1 MYVNLLR
8 LYLPDAKK
16 SQTLIGRKQTMLK
29 PLGET
34 MKLVCK
40 TALALT
46 LGVAATTSVS
56 AQELTIAIVN
66 NGHMLNMQKVAG
78 AYAVKTGVTL
88 NWVSLEEG
96 VLREQVTADTATSG
110 GQYDIINIGMQEAP
124 IWGAA
129 GWIEPLNFGDDYDL
143 DDMLPA
149 MRNGLS
155 HDGQLYAAPF
165 YGESSM
171 VMYRKDLT
179 DAAGVSIKDNDSWD
193 NIKAAAAA
201 IHKPDD
207 GVYGACLRGKPGWGD
222 NMAFITTV
230 VNSFGGAWFDKD
242 MKPVLNSQEWKDAI
256 NFYVDLLGNYG
267 PPGSEGNSFN
277 EILAL
282 YNEGK
287 CGMWID
293 ATIAASFLEVDG
305 VAYAQSPNA
314 GNPVGANWLWA
325 WAMAVPAG
333 SPNAEE
339 SMKFIE
345 WATSKEYIK
354 AVADHPEFGWG
365 SVPTGT
371 RASTYAYPEFQEAAG
386 FAAAEMAA
394 IESAAP
400 EATDLKPYVGVQ
412 FAAIPEFPEVGGA
425 VAQEM
430 AAALSGAKSVDEA
443 LEAAQGA
450 ADAIMKEAG
459 YY

>member
-1 MYVNLLR
+1 MSL
-8 LYLPDAKK
+8 K
-16 SQTLIGRKQTMLK
+16 SILSAA
-29 PLGET
+29 
-34 MKLVCK
+34 
-40 TALALT
+40 TAMSL
-46 LGVAATTSVS
+46 VAAGGAMADGHSKS
-56 AQELTIAIVN
+56 LTIAIVN
-66 NGHMLNMQKVAG
+66 NGHMINMQKVAE
-78 AYAVKTGVTL
+78 AYTEETGVQL
-88 NWVSLEEG
+88 EWVSLEEG
-96 VLREQVTADTATSG
+96 VLREQVTSDTATGG
-110 GQYDIINIGMQEAP
+110 GQYDVINIGMQEAP
-124 IWGAA
+124 IWGQA
-129 GWIEPLNFGDDYDL
+129 GWIEPLEFGAGYDM

-149 MRNGLS
+149 IRNGLS
-155 HDGQLYAAPF
+155 ADGTLYAAPF

-179 DAAGVSIKDNDSWD
+179 DAAGVTISDNDSWD

-201 IHKPDD
+201 IHDPDN

-222 NMAFITTV
+222 NMAFITTM
-230 VNSFGGAWFDKD
+230 VNSFGGAWFDAD
-242 MKPVLNSQEWKDAI
+242 FKPTLDSDEWNAAI
-256 NFYVDLLGNYG
+256 NFYVDLLGTYG

-293 ATIAASFLEVDG
+293 ATIAASFLDVEG

-314 GNPVGANWLWA
+314 ENPVGANWLWA

-333 SPNAEE
+333 TENAAEA
-339 SMKFIE
+339 KAFIE
-345 WATSKEYIK
+345 WATSKDYIK

-371 RASTYAYPEFQEAAG
+371 RASTYAYPEFQEVAG
-386 FAAAEMAA
+386 FAAAELAA

-412 FAAIPEFPEVGGA
+412 FAAIPEFPEVGSA

-430 AAALSGAKSVDEA
+430 AAALSGAKSVEDA
-443 LEAAQGA
+443 LAAAQDA
-450 ADAIMKEAG
+450 AVSIMEEAG
-459 YY
+459 Y

>member
-1 MYVNLLR
+1 ML
-8 LYLPDAKK
+8 KK
-16 SQTLIGRKQTMLK
+16 SAFR
-29 PLGET
+29 
-34 MKLVCK
+34 
-40 TALALT
+40 
-46 LGVAATTSVS
+46 AATAMALLAAGGVS
-56 AQELTIAIVN
+56 AETLTIAIVN
-66 NGHMLNMQKVAG
+66 NGHMINMQKVAE
-78 AYAVKTGVTL
+78 AYTADTGVEL

-96 VLREQVTADTATSG
+96 VLREQVTSDTATGG

-124 IWGAA
+124 IWGQA
-129 GWIEPLNFGDDYDL
+129 GWIEPLNFSEAYDL
-143 DDMLPA
+143 EDILPA
-149 MRNGLS
+149 IRNGLS
-155 HDGQLYAAPF
+155 YEGQLYAAPF

-171 VMYRKDLT
+171 VMYRKDLM
-179 DAAGVSIKDNDSWD
+179 DAAGVSVADNDSWD

-201 IHKPDD
+201 VHDPDN

-230 VNSFGGAWFDKD
+230 VNSFGGAWFDAD
-242 MKPVLNSQEWKDAI
+242 YRPVIDSPEWNAAI

-325 WAMAVPAG
+325 WAMAIPAG
-333 SPNAEE
+333 SPNAEAAAD
-339 SMKFIE
+339 FIE
-345 WATSKEYIK
+345 WATSLDYVY
-354 AVADHPEFGWG
+354 AVATHPDFGW
-365 SVPTGT
+365 SKVPTGQ
-371 RASTYAYPEFQEAAG
+371 RASTYAHNGFKEVAG
-386 FAAAEMAA
+386 FAAAELAA

-412 FAAIPEFPEVGGA
+412 FAAIPEFPEVGSA

-430 AAALSGAKSVDEA
+430 AAALSGAKSVEDA
-443 LEAAQGA
+443 LAASQKA
-450 ADAIMKEAG
+450 ADSIMKEAG
-459 YY
+459 YYD

>member
-1 MYVNLLR
+1 MSFRNALLGATA
-8 LYLPDAKK
+8 L
-16 SQTLIGRKQTMLK
+16 TML
-29 PLGET
+29 G
-34 MKLVCK
+34 
-40 TALALT
+40 AF
-46 LGVAATTSVS
+46 S
-56 AQELTIAIVN
+56 AQAGGHAKELTIAIVN
-66 NGHMLNMQKVAG
+66 NGHMINMQKVAE
-78 AYAVKTGVTL
+78 AYTEETGVTL
-88 NWVSLEEG
+88 NWVALEEG
-96 VLREQVTADTATSG
+96 VLREQVTSDTATGG

-124 IWGAA
+124 IWGQA
-129 GWIEPLNFGDDYDL
+129 GWIEPLEFGAEYDI

-149 MRNGLS
+149 IRNGLS
-155 HDGQLYAAPF
+155 HDGTLYAAPF

-179 DAAGVSIKDNDSWD
+179 DAAGVTISDNDSWE
-193 NIKAAAAA
+193 NIRAAAAA
-201 IHKPDD
+201 IHNPDD
-207 GVYGACLRGKPGWGD
+207 VYGVCLRGKPGWGD

-230 VNSFGGAWFDKD
+230 VNSFGGAWFDAD
-242 MKPVLNSQEWKDAI
+242 FRPQLDSQAWNDAI
-256 NFYVDLLGNYG
+256 TFYVDLLGTYG

-325 WAMAVPAG
+325 WAMAVPTG
-333 SPNAEE
+333 TDKSEE
-339 SMKFIE
+339 AKAFIE
-345 WATSKEYIK
+345 WATSKDYIQ

-371 RASTYAYPEFQEAAG
+371 RASTYASAEFQ
-386 FAAAEMAA
+386 AAASFASAELAA

-412 FAAIPEFPEVGGA
+412 FAAIPEFPEVGSA

-430 AAALSGAKSVDEA
+430 AAALSGAKTVEEA
-443 LEAAQGA
+443 LADAQAA
-450 ADAIMKEAG
+450 ADAIMQEAG

>member
-1 MYVNLLR
+1 MSFRNALLG
-8 LYLPDAKK
+8 A
-16 SQTLIGRKQTMLK
+16 
-29 PLGET
+29 
-34 MKLVCK
+34 
-40 TALALT
+40 TALTMVGALT
-46 LGVAATTSVS
+46 AQADGHAT
-56 AQELTIAIVN
+56 ELTIAIVN
-66 NGHMLNMQKVAG
+66 NGHMINMQKVAE
-78 AYAVKTGVTL
+78 AYTEETGVAL
-88 NWVSLEEG
+88 NWVALEEG
-96 VLREQVTADTATSG
+96 VLREQVTSDTATGG

-124 IWGAA
+124 IWGQA
-129 GWIEPLNFGDDYDL
+129 GWIQPLEFGADYDI

-149 MRNGLS
+149 IRNGLS
-155 HDGQLYAAPF
+155 HDGTLYAAPF

-179 DAAGVSIKDNDSWD
+179 DAAGVTIKDNDSWE
-193 NIKAAAAA
+193 NIRAAAAA
-201 IHKPDD
+201 IHDPDN
-207 GVYGACLRGKPGWGD
+207 VYGVCLRGKPGWGD

-230 VNSFGGAWFDKD
+230 VNSFGGAWFDAEFRPQLD
-242 MKPVLNSQEWKDAI
+242 SQAWNDAI
-256 NFYVDLLGNYG
+256 TFYVDLLGTYG

-325 WAMAVPAG
+325 WAMAVPTG
-333 SPNAEE
+333 TDKSEE
-339 SMKFIE
+339 AKAFIE
-345 WATSKEYIK
+345 WATSKAYIQ
-354 AVADHPEFGWG
+354 AVADHPDFGWG

-371 RASTYAYPEFQEAAG
+371 RASTYASAEFQ
-386 FAAAEMAA
+386 AAANFASAELAA

-400 EATDLKPYVGVQ
+400 EATELKPYVGVQ
-412 FAAIPEFPEVGGA
+412 FAAIPEFPEVGSA

-430 AAALSGAKSVDEA
+430 AAALSGAKTVEEA
-443 LEAAQGA
+443 LADAQAA
-450 ADAIMKEAG
+450 ADAIMQEAG

>member
-1 MYVNLLR
+1 MFFKNSFI
-8 LYLPDAKK
+8 A
-16 SQTLIGRKQTMLK
+16 
-29 PLGET
+29 
-34 MKLVCK
+34 
-40 TALALT
+40 A
-46 LGVAATTSVS
+46 GVAALLGSAAFAETS
-56 AQELTIAIVN
+56 LTIAIVN
-66 NGHMLNMQKVAG
+66 NGHMINMQKVAE
-78 AYAVKTGVTL
+78 AYTAQTGVKL

-96 VLREQVTADTATSG
+96 VLREQVTSDTATGG

-129 GWIEPLNFGDDYDL
+129 GWIEPLNFGEAYDI

-155 HDGQLYAAPF
+155 HEGTLYAAPF

-171 VMYRKDLT
+171 VMYRKDLA
-179 DAAGVSIKDNDSWD
+179 DAAGVTVADNDSWE
-193 NIKAAAAA
+193 NIMKAAAAM
-201 IHKPDD
+201 HNPDA

-222 NMAFITTV
+222 NMAFITTM
-230 VNSFGGAWFDKD
+230 VNSYGGAWFDKD
-242 MKPVLNSQEWKDAI
+242 MKPTIDSDQWRAAI
-256 NFYVDLLGNYG
+256 NTYVELLGKYG

-293 ATIAASFLEVDG
+293 ATIAASFLKVDG

-339 SMKFIE
+339 SKKFIE
-345 WATSKEYIK
+345 WATSKEYIQ
-354 AVADHPEFGWG
+354 AVAAHPEFGWG

-371 RASTYAYPEFQEAAG
+371 RASTYAYPEFQAVAK

-400 EATDLKPYVGVQ
+400 AATDIKPYVGVQ
-412 FAAIPEFPEVGGA
+412 FAAIPEFPEVGSA

-430 AAALSGAKSVDEA
+430 AAALSGAKTVDEA
-443 LEAAQGA
+443 LAAAQAA

>member
-1 MYVNLLR
+1 
-8 LYLPDAKK
+8 
-16 SQTLIGRKQTMLK
+16 
-29 PLGET
+29 
-34 MKLVCK
+34 MKLSNALLGASMLVSAAAVA
-40 TALALT
+40 TSALAA
-46 LGVAATTSVS
+46 GK
-56 AQELTIAIVN
+56 LTIAIVN
-66 NGHMLNMQKVAG
+66 NGHMENMKKVAE
-78 AYAVKTGVTL
+78 AYTKETGVEL

-96 VLREQVTADTATSG
+96 VLREQVTSDTATGG

-124 IWGAA
+124 IWGKA
-129 GWIEPLNFGDDYDL
+129 GWIEELDFGADYDM
-143 DDMLPA
+143 DDLLPA

-155 HDGQLYAAPF
+155 YEGKLYAAPF

-179 DAAGVSIKDNDSWD
+179 DAAGVMIKDNDSWD

-201 IHKPDD
+201 IHKPDA

-230 VNSFGGAWFDKD
+230 VNSFGGAWFNKD
-242 MKPVLNSQEWKDAI
+242 FKPTIDTPEWKAAI

-293 ATIAASFLEVDG
+293 ATIAASFLKVDG

-333 SPNAEE
+333 SPNAAEAK
-339 SMKFIE
+339 KFIE
-345 WATSKEYIK
+345 WSTSKDYIK
-354 AVADHPEFGWG
+354 AVANHPDFGWG
-365 SVPTGT
+365 KVPTGT
-371 RASTYAYPEFQEAAG
+371 RASTYAYPEFKAAAP

-400 EATDLKPYVGVQ
+400 AATELKPYVGVQ
-412 FAAIPEFPEVGGA
+412 FAAIPEFPEVGSV

-430 AAALSGAKSVDEA
+430 AAALSGAKSVDDA
-443 LEAAQGA
+443 LAASQAA

-459 YY
+459 YYE

>member
-1 MYVNLLR
+1 M
-8 LYLPDAKK
+8 K
-16 SQTLIGRKQTMLK
+16 SFFN
-29 PLGET
+29 
-34 MKLVCK
+34 
-40 TALALT
+40 TAAAVA
-46 LGVAATTSVS
+46 VAATGATSIS
-56 AQELTIAIVN
+56 AQDLTIAIVN
-66 NGHMLNMQKVAG
+66 NGHMINMQKVAE
-78 AYAVKTGVTL
+78 AYSADTGVNL

-96 VLREQVTADTATSG
+96 VLREQVTSDTATGG

-129 GWIEPLNFGDDYDL
+129 GWIEPLNFGADYDV

-155 HDGQLYAAPF
+155 HDGTLYAAPF

-179 DAAGVSIKDNDSWD
+179 DAAGVVVRDNDTWANVKGAAMAMHDPD
-193 NIKAAAAA
+193 N
-201 IHKPDD
+201 

-222 NMAFITTV
+222 NMAFVTTM
-230 VNSFGGAWFDKD
+230 VNSFGGAWFDAD
-242 MKPVLNSQEWKDAI
+242 MRPALNSAAWNEAI

-293 ATIAASFLEVDG
+293 ATIAASFLTVNG
-305 VAYAQSPNA
+305 VSYAQSPNA

-325 WAMAVPAG
+325 WAMAVPTG
-333 SPNAEE
+333 SPNSEAAHA
-339 SMKFIE
+339 FIE
-345 WATSKEYIK
+345 WATSKAYIQ
-354 AVADHPEFGWG
+354 AVANHPDFGWG

-371 RASTYAYPEFQEAAG
+371 RASTYAYPEFQAVAG

-394 IESAAP
+394 INSAAP
-400 EATDLKPYVGVQ
+400 AATDMKPYVGVQ
-412 FAAIPEFPEVGGA
+412 FAAIPEFPEVGSA
-425 VAQEM
+425 VAQEI
-430 AAALSGAKSVDEA
+430 AAALSGAKTVEEA
-443 LEAAQGA
+443 LAASQA
-450 ADAIMKEAG
+450 AATAIMAEAG
-459 YY
+459 YF